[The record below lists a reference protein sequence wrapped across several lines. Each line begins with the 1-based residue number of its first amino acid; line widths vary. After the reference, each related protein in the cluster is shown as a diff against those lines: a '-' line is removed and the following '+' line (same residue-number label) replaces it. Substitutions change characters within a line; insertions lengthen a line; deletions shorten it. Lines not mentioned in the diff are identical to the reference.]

1 MQKEKMAI
9 NNKKI
14 NSDTN
19 LHFTAKGNSLF
30 AAGIIDVIVGFLLSL
45 SPHVIDATLI
55 FSLSLTVAI
64 LIIIFSAKE
73 ISELLNFPL
82 LILSAATLHIALIIG
97 YSKLMMMRGNIGIIS
112 NIMLRNNGTLPIII
126 SGLFLTAIFVATFRT
141 FRQIKK
147 HTFEIVSNIL
157 PLKQISIETDIETGI
172 INKSQAVDLQNKV
185 ALETGFFAAISNINN
200 FVIFCAIIEFSAVI
214 INILISMAIATTVR
228 LSAEPSAIKTYTSF
242 AISLAF
248 IMQTSTLITIAV
260 IAYLVRKNTTPVIL
274 ENSEDSQDET
284 IERIS
289 IVSTQLPNED
299 KADKDK
305 FIKCLNTQLNDSIIS
320 NSPSNTS
327 HNKTIIGQKNCL
339 EENWQKSNG
348 AYYYDSIA
356 SLIEEKTA
364 DVTKTV
370 LMVSENIEELPVT
383 IPVNIAVRIAKKGL
397 KCLLI
402 DMDSARNAIAKV
414 FDVDINSPAAKTQNA
429 VVPSG
434 INNLSLLMANNTNED
449 CCEIITRIKGQYNC
463 VFIYAPNVE
472 LATSDCWEQ
481 IANCIDTTMFFGANS
496 KSNDSS
502 LENLRGIL
510 KNHNC
515 KTLKPTK
522 TFAGCNV

>member
-1 MQKEKMAI
+1 MQKEKIAI

-14 NSDTN
+14 NSEID

-30 AAGIIDVIVGFLLSL
+30 AAGIIAVIAGFLLSL
-45 SPHVIDATLI
+45 SPHIIDATLI

-97 YSKLMMMRGNIGIIS
+97 YSKLMMMHSNTGIIS

-126 SGLFLTAIFVATFRT
+126 SGLFLTAIFVATFRI
-141 FRQIKK
+141 FRKIKQN
-147 HTFEIVSNIL
+147 TFEIINNIL
-157 PLKQISIETDIETGI
+157 PLKQISVETNIETGI
-172 INKSQAVDLQNKV
+172 INKNQAVDLQNKIV
-185 ALETGFFAAISNINN
+185 LEKGFFTAIGNINS
-200 FVIFCAIIEFSAVI
+200 FVIFCAVIEFSAVI
-214 INILISMAIATTVR
+214 INILISMAMATTAR
-228 LSAEPSAIKTYTSF
+228 LSAEPSAIKIYTSF

-248 IMQTSTLITIAV
+248 IMQTSTLITIA
-260 IAYLVRKNTTPVIL
+260 ATGYLVRKNTKPVIL
-274 ENSEDSQDET
+274 ENSDNSQNET

-299 KADKDK
+299 AADKNK
-305 FIKCLNTQLNDSIIS
+305 FIKCLNTQLNDSIIP

-327 HNKTIIGQKNCL
+327 HNKTIIGQENCL

-348 AYYYDSIA
+348 AYYYDSVA
-356 SLIEEKTA
+356 SLIEKKTA
-364 DVTKTV
+364 ELTKTI

-383 IPVNIAVRIAKKGL
+383 IPVNIAVRIAKKDL

-414 FDVDINSPAAKTQNA
+414 FDVDTISPAAKTQNA

-434 INNLSLLMANNTNED
+434 INNLWLFMANNPNEG
-449 CCEIITRIKGQYNC
+449 CCEIITRIKGQYDC
-463 VFIYAPNVE
+463 VFIYAPNVDVV
-472 LATSDCWEQ
+472 TSGCWEQ

-502 LENLRGIL
+502 LGNLRGIL

-515 KTLKPTK
+515 ETLKPTK
-522 TFAGCNV
+522 TFSSCNV

>member
-1 MQKEKMAI
+1 
-9 NNKKI
+9 
-14 NSDTN
+14 
-19 LHFTAKGNSLF
+19 
-30 AAGIIDVIVGFLLSL
+30 FLLSV
-45 SPHVIDATLI
+45 SPHLIDATLI

-82 LILSAATLHIALIIG
+82 LILSVATLHIALIIG
-97 YSKLMMMRGNIGIIS
+97 YSKLMMTHGNIGIIS
-112 NIMLRNNGTLPIII
+112 NIMLRNNRTLPIII

-157 PLKQISIETDIETGI
+157 PLKQISVETDIETGI
-172 INKSQAVDLQNKV
+172 INKSQAVDLKNKIS
-185 ALETGFFAAISNINN
+185 LETGFFTAISNINN

-214 INILISMAIATTVR
+214 INILLSMAIVTTAR
-228 LSAEPSAIKTYTSF
+228 LSTEPSAIKIYTSF

-248 IMQTSTLITIAV
+248 IMQTSTLITIAA
-260 IAYLVRKNTTPVIL
+260 IGYLVRKNTTPVIL
-274 ENSEDSQDET
+274 ENSEDSQNET

-289 IVSTQLPNED
+289 IVSTQLPNKD
-299 KADKDK
+299 TANKDK

-364 DVTKTV
+364 ELAKTI

-383 IPVNIAVRIAKKGL
+383 IPVNIAVRIAQKGL

-414 FDVDINSPAAKTQNA
+414 FDIDLNSPAARTQNA
-429 VVPSG
+429 VIPSG

-463 VFIYAPNVE
+463 VFIYTPNAD
-472 LATSDCWEQ
+472 LTTSKCWEQ
-481 IANCIDTTMFFGANS
+481 IANCIDTTMFFGSNS
-496 KSNDSS
+496 KFDHPS
-502 LENLRGIL
+502 LDNLRRIL

-515 KTLKPTK
+515 ETLKPTK
-522 TFAGCNV
+522 TFASYNV